1 MRLPRLPWRCL
12 CCHLRWC
19 RRLTRI
25 NAVNPTPWNP
35 PSLSANDSLE
45 AALKMMQD
53 TGEEHVAVVEDRT
66 SMKLIGF
73 LHEIDV
79 MLIYNRALIDAR
91 REERGEM

>member
-1 MRLPRLPWRCL
+1 MVNASDVARL
-12 CCHLRWC
+12 H
-19 RRLTRI
+19 
-25 NAVNPTPWNP
+25 P

-45 AALKMMQD
+45 AALKMMQN